1 MTVAS
6 DWLRAKMMVV
16 SSTRELRP
24 LMKIYP
30 KEITSKKI
38 IRLTHCL
45 KRRELLKKDR
55 KTRKGRGK
63 LAHHQAVPLNQVHL
77 NQAHLTLNHLTNELV
92 RRSLGSGKGDMHI
105 PHPNHRKNP
114 MKS

>member
-24 LMKIYP
+24 LMKIYT

-38 IRLTHCL
+38 IGMTQCNNFVISMAPILDMLT
-45 KRRELLKKDR
+45 
-55 KTRKGRGK
+55 
-63 LAHHQAVPLNQVHL
+63 
-77 NQAHLTLNHLTNELV
+77 
-92 RRSLGSGKGDMHI
+92 
-105 PHPNHRKNP
+105 
-114 MKS
+114 

>member
-24 LMKIYP
+24 LMKIYT

-38 IRLTHCL
+38 IGMTRSI
-45 KRRELLKKDR
+45 KK
-55 KTRKGRGK
+55 
-63 LAHHQAVPLNQVHL
+63 LEN
-77 NQAHLTLNHLTNELV
+77 NNV
-92 RRSLGSGKGDMHI
+92 RI
-105 PHPNHRKNP
+105 N
-114 MKS
+114 

>member
-24 LMKIYP
+24 LMKIYT

-38 IRLTHCL
+38 IGMTQCLIWWTHL
-45 KRRELLKKDR
+45 RSYMVDSPEVSLSGTRSN
-55 KTRKGRGK
+55 KTLR
-63 LAHHQAVPLNQVHL
+63 AVEQRQP
-77 NQAHLTLNHLTNELV
+77 AHLP
-92 RRSLGSGKGDMHI
+92 RQFQKF
-105 PHPNHRKNP
+105 
-114 MKS
+114 

>member
-24 LMKIYP
+24 LMKIYT

-38 IRLTHCL
+38 IGMTHYVNKTLGTDQLNKAIEEVC
-45 KRRELLKKDR
+45 R
-55 KTRKGRGK
+55 KST
-63 LAHHQAVPLNQVHL
+63 
-77 NQAHLTLNHLTNELV
+77 
-92 RRSLGSGKGDMHI
+92 
-105 PHPNHRKNP
+105 
-114 MKS
+114 

>member
-24 LMKIYP
+24 LMKIYT

-38 IRLTHCL
+38 IGMTQYLQMLIYIFLTWGYIFL
-45 KRRELLKKDR
+45 
-55 KTRKGRGK
+55 TWGK
-63 LAHHQAVPLNQVHL
+63 L
-77 NQAHLTLNHLTNELV
+77 
-92 RRSLGSGKGDMHI
+92 
-105 PHPNHRKNP
+105 
-114 MKS
+114 